1 MGQNRIGKGRLS
13 LLDRSFVFAC
23 RSVVS
28 MQPRMFIKVATALV
42 LVFGITVTG
51 ASTAV
56 AVPVVDVS
64 GSSLVVSETV
74 DV

>member
-1 MGQNRIGKGRLS
+1 
-13 LLDRSFVFAC
+13 
-23 RSVVS
+23 
-28 MQPRMFIKVATALV
+28 MFIKVATALV